1 MTLRLRGEVLHLPRI
16 ATVNL
21 VGALTRSPFDSTR
34 AERDSLDAVR
44 GLARQALDNA
54 RGTRIALAPVRVSC
68 FICDK

>member
-1 MTLRLRGEVLHLPRI
+1 MTLRLRGEVLHLPRM

-21 VGALTRSPFDSTR
+21 AGARGRAALDSTR

-44 GLARQALDNA
+44 ARGRQERDNK
-54 RGTRIALAPVRVSC
+54 RGTRIALAAVRVSC